1 MHAQKMDSPVL
12 FQAAPTERLHPSLQ
26 KYLASPFAQ
35 SVRLNEERGYVVTNA
50 GRPQVCGGLTRLL
63 RARYYPNYKD
73 NRSKRGRR
81 VLIKGSSIEQG
92 KQVDSDMGSYI
103 AGHKTIDAVHPM
115 ARALI
120 ERFEGNGHILQ
131 AAQVP
136 VKVEVGRITQADFI
150 TLDTRTNKLWL
161 IEQKSGHPVGLHM
174 KQGVFERTY
183 RNVDNTKLNQWH
195 LQLLYTKR
203 SLIEAG
209 VEITESRVIQIYE
222 KKKKRTPAEKGKR
235 LRGPR
240 TNLEIKEHVPPP
252 WTTTSPQQQQQQY
265 QQPTLMKMQVLNHKK
280 PRLNDGE

>member
-1 MHAQKMDSPVL
+1 MDSPVL
-12 FQAAPTERLHPSLQ
+12 FQAAPADRLHPSLRQ
-26 KYLASPFAQ
+26 YLASPFAQ
-35 SVRLNEERGYVVTNA
+35 SVRLNDSHSPDGGSGGYVVTNA

-63 RARYYPNYKD
+63 RARYYPNYID

-92 KQVDSDMGSYI
+92 NQVDADVASYI
-103 AGHKTIDAVHPM
+103 AGHKTVDSVHPM

-120 ERFEGNGHILQ
+120 ERFEGNGHIFQ

-136 VKVEVGRITQADFI
+136 VSVEMGRITQADFI

-161 IEQKSGHPVGLHM
+161 IEQKSGHPVGLHT

-203 SLIEAG
+203 SLIAAG
-209 VEITESRVIQIYE
+209 VNIAESRVVQIYE
-222 KKKKRTPAEKGKR
+222 KKKKRATAQKGKR
-235 LRGPR
+235 LRGPK
-240 TNLEIKEHVPPP
+240 TDLVIKEHVPPA
-252 WTTTSPQQQQQQY
+252 WTATSAAPQAQQ
-265 QQPTLMKMQVLNHKK
+265 TLLKMQVLNHKK
-280 PRLNDGE
+280 PRLNEPL